1 MAHNLA
7 HALPTPRTL
16 AAALAHAKAPAHTL
30 PRRAAHSPLR
40 QRRLSRPRLA
50 SSPTTL
56 ATLRANAQG
65 RSPIGRVARRH
76 VAASHRAPIATAGI
90 ARPTEAHHPR
100 KIRRRKATAQP
111 ARASCTGIGTG
122 TGTDT
127 STGAS
132 SNTGATAHAQA
143 TRIRT
148 ASATTLSL
156 HSSAANV
163 RRPRSPRVA
172 MGAIGQR
179 TRGSRRVALPHS
191 IGLLAEACGVVSC
204 RSGAEWGVGECVG
217 YWRLYRRIWNRYRRR
232 WNLNRG
238 RRRNNR

>member
-30 PRRAAHSPLR
+30 PRHRRAAHSPLR

-90 ARPTEAHHPR
+90 ARPTGAHHPR

-111 ARASCTGIGTG
+111 ARASCT
-122 TGTDT
+122 DT
-127 STGAS
+127 STRSS

-148 ASATTLSL
+148 ASTTTLSL
-156 HSSAANV
+156 PLGAAV
-163 RRPRSPRVA
+163 MRRPRSLRVA

-179 TRGSRRVALPHS
+179 TRGSRRVATPLS
-191 IGLLAEACGVVSC
+191 IGLLAEACGVVSW
-204 RSGAEWGVGECVG
+204 RSGAEWGVGGCVR
-217 YWRLYRRIWNRYRRR
+217 RLWGRR
-232 WNLNRG
+232 LHLGNRG
-238 RRRNNR
+238 KAAVHVWLRGS